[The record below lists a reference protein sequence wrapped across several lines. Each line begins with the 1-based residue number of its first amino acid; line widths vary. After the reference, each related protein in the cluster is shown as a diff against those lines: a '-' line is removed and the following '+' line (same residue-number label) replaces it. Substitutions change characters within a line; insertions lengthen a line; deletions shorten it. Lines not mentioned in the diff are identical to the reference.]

1 MTFMLLETGLRSEP
15 SGKNCFDMLVY
26 SCTDQNLK
34 MLSVAIQILFT
45 VWYIPDVFIHSTTL
59 TSFVS
64 SNFHDFKHDLLS
76 YILLNSV
83 RGL

>member
-45 VWYIPDVFIHSTTL
+45 VWYIYKPLNLTIRGEPPTL
-59 TSFVS
+59 TY
-64 SNFHDFKHDLLS
+64 S
-76 YILLNSV
+76 YEYDNHYWNDPNDS
-83 RGL
+83 